1 MKQEK
6 NKLIVKDKI
15 IREGQFANN
24 QTIEEVDVFDA
35 CAVCVAAFKD
45 CVNLKDVYFGPNIKI
60 IDYGAF
66 DCCTSLTDVWFAI
79 LEENQEII
87 ISDNA
92 FRNCDTSKITFHI
105 FASALK
111 NKSLNE
117 YAEKHGIR
125 VTGMI

>member
-1 MKQEK
+1 MKREK
-6 NKLIVKDKI
+6 NTLIVKEKI
-15 IREGQFANN
+15 IKEGQFENN
-24 QTIEEVDVFDA
+24 PVVEEVDAFD
-35 CAVCVAAFKD
+35 VSVVGVAAFKD
-45 CVNLKDVYFGPNIKI
+45 CINLKDVYFGPSIKI

-66 DCCTSLTDVWFAI
+66 DCCISLTDVWFAI
-79 LEENQEII
+79 LEENQVIT
-87 ISDNA
+87 ISDDA